1 MTADNSARFAI
12 PSKSFLNCVICN
24 TGFAPR
30 RSTQVTCSPKCSG
43 KHKYQL
49 NKKPKL
55 SNCIHCGA
63 EYQVKQGQSK
73 YCSTQCRNKS
83 ISLKT
88 IEDRKLYTE
97 INKAHVRVSFCKVCH
112 AFCEAPYAGNLKS
125 YCSDKCE
132 RAVDRERKSTH
143 TMFCIEC
150 RKFQVKTANGGW
162 IRHTIFCSIECR
174 TTNRAKVF
182 EEVTAL
188 RRIAE
193 NNKPKPFVDPV
204 LISEVASIKRIARNA
219 KRNKKCLHCGEVV
232 YSKYVFLHPTCRKEY
247 ESLKYNQYKQSDSF
261 KQWRAEYKKSDA
273 YKTNRKAQKAK
284 RKALIRG
291 ATVAHA
297 VSPDFILERDK
308 YRCYICGIKTP
319 KKLRGTY
326 EDNAPEVDHIIPL
339 SKGGLHVESN
349 LRCSCRKCNGLK
361 SDRIYQ
367 LI

>member
-30 RSTQVTCSPKCSG
+30 RSTQVTCSPKCSD

-112 AFCEAPYAGNLKS
+112 AFCEAPYAGSLKS

-132 RAVDRERKSTH
+132 RAVGRERKSTH

-150 RKFQVKTANGGW
+150 RKFQVKTGKGGW
-162 IRHTIFCSIECR
+162 IKHTIFCSIECR
-174 TTNRAKVF
+174 TINKAKVF
-182 EEVTAL
+182 QEVTAL

-204 LISEVASIKRIARNA
+204 LISEFASIKRIARNA
-219 KRNKKCLHCGEVV
+219 KRNKKCLHCGDIV

-247 ESLKYNQYKQSDSF
+247 AKIKKEWYRQTDSYK
-261 KQWRAEYKKSDA
+261 RNKKAAKS
-273 YKTNRKAQKAK
+273 K
-284 RKALIRG
+284 RKALERG
-291 ATVAHA
+291 AGVAELIN
-297 VSPDFILERDK
+297 PDFILERDK

-319 KKLRGTY
+319 KKLRGTF